1 MVLSLVRK
9 ASTLAPLQC
18 AKHATLPKVM
28 PAALIF
34 SKGSQ
39 QSSIESSN
47 HLQGP
52 AIETPQVHNM
62 KNPRPAG
69 RSHELG
75 INNANNCHNLEFLS
89 TRKQFS
95 KNM

>member
-28 PAALIF
+28 PSALIF
-34 SKGSQ
+34 AKGSQ

-52 AIETPQVHNM
+52 EIETLKFTTWRTLDPQAEAMN
-62 KNPRPAG
+62 
-69 RSHELG
+69 
-75 INNANNCHNLEFLS
+75 
-89 TRKQFS
+89 
-95 KNM
+95 